1 MTRNIALLGST
12 GSIGRQTL
20 EVAREL
26 GLSVAALTAN
36 KSVDLIEQQAR
47 EFCPRLAVLYDE
59 DAARE
64 LRARL
69 SDTNTQVLSGM
80 EGLLAAATADDADTV
95 VTAVMGMIGLQP
107 TLAAIEKKKR
117 IALANK
123 ETLVCAG
130 ELVVAAAERC
140 GAEIVPVDSEHSA
153 IFQCLQGCRD
163 RGEIKRLILTCS
175 GGPFYGLSLQELATK
190 TKADA
195 LKHPNW
201 TMGAKI
207 TIDSA
212 TLMNKGLEI
221 IEAMRLY
228 RLPLRQVDAVIH
240 RQSIVHSLVEFH
252 DGAMLA
258 QLGTPD
264 MKLPIRY
271 AMTYPNRAVSPAE
284 PLDLLKC
291 PPLTFAEPDEEVFRC
306 LKIAKQCAAIGNV
319 YCAAM
324 NGANEEAVAAFLCDE
339 IGICAIPDLIEAALD
354 KTETVYQPQLSD
366 ILEADRLAREV
377 VRLCETENRFR
388 FAYELDAPVEE
399 KITAVVRRVY
409 GGAGAEILPAARRQ
423 IRELEAL
430 GFGGLPVCI
439 AKTQASLSD
448 DPALLG
454 APAGFTVTVRSVTV
468 SAGAGFLVALTGDVL
483 TMPGLPKVPAAEN
496 IDVDDDGRITGLF

>member
-1 MTRNIALLGST
+1 MTRTIALLGST

-26 GLSVAALTAN
+26 GLNVAALTAN
-36 KSVDLIEQQAR
+36 SSIELIEAQAR
-47 EFCPRLAVLYDE
+47 EFSPRLAVLYDE
-59 DAARE
+59 DAANE

-69 SDTNTQVLSGM
+69 ADTDTRVMSGM
-80 EGLLAAATADDADTV
+80 EGLLAAATIDEADTV
-95 VTAVMGMIGLQP
+95 VTAVVGMIGLKP

-130 ELVVAAAERC
+130 ELVMDAADRY

-153 IFQCLQGCRD
+153 IFQCVQGCRD

-175 GGPFYGLSLQELATK
+175 GGPFYGLSFDELAGK
-190 TKADA
+190 TRADA

-201 TMGAKI
+201 SMGAKI

-228 RLPLRQVDAVIH
+228 RLPLTQVDAVIH
-240 RQSIVHSLVEFH
+240 RQSIVHSLVEYR

-271 AMTYPNRAVSPAE
+271 AMTYPNRAASPAE

-291 PPLTFAEPDEEVFRC
+291 PPLTFAEPDDQAFRC
-306 LKIAKQCAAIGNV
+306 LAIARQCAQAGGTS
-319 YCAAM
+319 CAVM
-324 NGANEEAVAAFLCDE
+324 NGANEVAVMAFLHDE
-339 IGICAIPDLIEAALD
+339 IGFNDIPALV
-354 KTETVYQPQLSD
+354 ETALGEVKQVSNPALAD
-366 ILEADRLAREV
+366 ILEADRLARES
-377 VRLCETENRFR
+377 VRTHI
-388 FAYELDAPVEE
+388 
-399 KITAVVRRVY
+399 K
-409 GGAGAEILPAARRQ
+409 
-423 IRELEAL
+423 
-430 GFGGLPVCI
+430 
-439 AKTQASLSD
+439 
-448 DPALLG
+448 
-454 APAGFTVTVRSVTV
+454 
-468 SAGAGFLVALTGDVL
+468 
-483 TMPGLPKVPAAEN
+483 
-496 IDVDDDGRITGLF
+496 